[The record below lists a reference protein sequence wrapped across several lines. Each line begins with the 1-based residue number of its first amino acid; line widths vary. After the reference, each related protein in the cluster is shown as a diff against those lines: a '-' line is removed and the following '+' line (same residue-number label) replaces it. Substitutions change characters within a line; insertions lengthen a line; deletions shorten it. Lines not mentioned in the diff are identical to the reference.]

1 MIALRSLLFSI
12 VFFGGTFVL
21 SVAGTVVAPFAPR
34 ALPWFATAYA
44 RLGIWAARVLCG
56 IRLEVTGWENLPAGP
71 ALIASRHQS
80 AFDTFVWFTLVP
92 RCCYVLKRELLRI
105 PLMGR
110 LIGSAGMIAIDRDG
124 GGRTIRALVK
134 DGKRAAEA
142 GKQIVI
148 FPEGTRAGPGEML
161 PLQPG
166 VAALAAGTGLPV
178 IPVLTDSG
186 LYWGRRAF
194 RKYPGT
200 LHIVIRPALP
210 TGLKRE
216 DLMRRLHRELQTEIP
231 LIIRPVD
238 KSVGHSPG
246 KR

>member
-1 MIALRSLLFSI
+1 MIALRSLLFSVI
-12 VFFGGTFVL
+12 FFGGTFVL
-21 SVAGTVVAPFAPR
+21 CLIGTLVLPFAPG
-34 ALPWFATAYA
+34 ALPRFAVAYA
-44 RLGIWAARVLCG
+44 RLAIWAARVLCG
-56 IRLEVTGWENLPAGP
+56 IRVKVTGWENLPKGP

-92 RCCYVLKRELLRI
+92 RCCYVMKRELLRI

-110 LIGSAGMIAIDRDG
+110 LIGAAGMIAIDREG
-124 GGRTIRALVK
+124 GGRTIRALVRE
-134 DGKRAAEA
+134 GKQAVQD

-148 FPEGTRAGPGEML
+148 FPEGTRANPSERL

-166 VAALAAGTGLPV
+166 VAALAAGTGLPI

-186 LYWGRRAF
+186 LCWGRRAF

-200 LHIVIRPALP
+200 VHIVIRPALP

-216 DLMRRLHRELQTEIP
+216 ELMRLLHQELKTEIP
-231 LIIRPVD
+231 LGNRSVD
-238 KSVGHSPG
+238 KSVGL
-246 KR
+246 